1 MSGRHSHDTHHH
13 MHAHEG
19 PSDERR
25 LWLALSL
32 TLLFS
37 LVEAATGWLTHS
49 LALLGDAG
57 HMFTDSSSLAL
68 AAIAARIARRPA
80 THHHSYGM
88 GRAEIVAALI
98 NILFMAGVVIGIV
111 IEAVRRLQDPVPVA
125 SLPVMAVA
133 LFGLGINVL
142 VLLTL
147 RHGED
152 NLNIRGAVL
161 HVLGDMLGSVAA
173 LISGIVIFFTQWWPI
188 DALLSLLIALLILIG
203 SIRLLREVLHVI
215 MEGVPSHLDLNE
227 IGHAI
232 AGLPHV
238 VSVHDLH
245 IWSVSS
251 NNVSLSAHLVLDNLK
266 HWEQVLQAARALLA
280 ERYHIEH
287 VTLQPESHMY
297 VLRPLPYE
305 RADHH
310 HAH

>member
-13 MHAHEG
+13 MHDHED
-19 PSDERR
+19 PSHERR
-25 LWLALSL
+25 LWLALGL

-68 AAIAARIARRPA
+68 AAVAARIARRPA
-80 THHHSYGM
+80 TRHHSYGM
-88 GRAEIVAALI
+88 GRAEILAALV
-98 NILFMAGVVIGIV
+98 NILFMIAVVIVIV
-111 IEAVRRLQDPVPVA
+111 IEAVRRLQDPVPVS

-147 RHGED
+147 SQAQD

-173 LISGIVIFFTQWWPI
+173 LLSGIVIFFTQWWPI
-188 DALLSLLIALLILIG
+188 DALLSMLIALLILIG

-251 NNVSLSAHLVLDNLK
+251 SNVSLSAHLVLDNLK
-266 HWEQVLQAARALLA
+266 HWEQVLRATHTLLE
-280 ERYHIEH
+280 ERYHIKH
-287 VTLQPESHMY
+287 VTLQPESHMH

-305 RADHH
+305 RGNHH
-310 HAH
+310 HVH

>member
-1 MSGRHSHDTHHH
+1 MSGHHH
-13 MHAHEG
+13 HDPHHPGDDPANTG
-19 PSDERR
+19 DERR

-68 AAIAARIARRPA
+68 AAMAARIARRPA
-80 THHHSYGM
+80 TRHHSYGM
-88 GRAEIVAALI
+88 GRAEILAALV
-98 NILFMAGVVIGIV
+98 NILFMVAVVIGIG
-111 IEAVRRLQDPVPVA
+111 IEAVHRLQAPEPVS

-147 RHGED
+147 SHEHG
-152 NLNIRGAVL
+152 NLNVRGAVL
-161 HVLGDMLGSVAA
+161 HVLGDLLGSVAA

-251 NNVSLSAHLVLDNLK
+251 NNVSLSAHLVLDDLR
-266 HWEQVLQAARALLA
+266 HWEQVLQAARGLLD

-287 VTLQPESHMY
+287 VTLQPETQMH
-297 VLRPLPYE
+297 VLRPLPYQ
-305 RADHH
+305 RGDHH